1 MKHLDRNIKIFFHL
15 GREGSIWRKNNG
27 FSLIENL
34 DAMSIIMMLVGTI
47 LPVYQLIHKEEKNL
61 EENLLVQSRL
71 HDILRKEHQI
81 KRLPTVF
88 HETVNHKK
96 VDIKVTQEEEWQKG
110 CASWKIGRA
119 SCREAYEI
127 ESADV

>member
-1 MKHLDRNIKIFFHL
+1 MNHVDRDIKLFFHVAL
-15 GREGSIWRKNNG
+15 ERSMLRKKDG
-27 FSLIENL
+27 LSLIENL
-34 DAMSIIMMLVGTI
+34 VAISIIMMLVGTI
-47 LPVYQLIHKEEKNL
+47 LPVYQLTHKEEKNL
-61 EENLLVQSRL
+61 EEKLLVQSRL

-110 CASWKIGRA
+110 CASWKNEKKRTEEVCLYA
-119 SCREAYEI
+119 LL
-127 ESADV
+127 DK